1 MSLCFIVV
9 AHVIFVPDLKS
20 NPGRAAGSPP
30 AFVTHA
36 QNNKKNTNRI

>member
-1 MSLCFIVV
+1 MSLCFIFV

-20 NPGRAAGSPP
+20 NPGLGSPP